1 MSNDQIAPLKCALYV
16 DFDNIYLG
24 LQNIDPAAAEQFAT
38 DPARWLDWFIQGMPA
53 SEGEGAASPQPR
65 SALIRRCY
73 LNPRTFHRYR
83 PYFTRAAFSIIDC
96 PPLTGKGKN
105 SSDIH
110 MVMDILDTLNH
121 RTHFDEFIILS
132 GDADFTPVLMRLRA
146 HDRRTIVLTVG
157 QAAEAYKAACDRVVS
172 EEIFIEDA
180 LGLSAEPVTRNG
192 HANGYMTGASGV
204 AGAAGTAG
212 VAGMPP
218 GDMRRLLDGMAR
230 RLYEEAGAN
239 GEITATDLPRV
250 YREFP
255 EFRRNSNWLGY
266 FSLRALTQELV
277 RRRPEL
283 RITETDPWKVTVPV
297 TLPASPPPSA
307 AGDESGSA
315 STTPD
320 EPVSPPTLDL
330 ALQQRIV
337 EQVRKFVSQADA
349 PVLMAK
355 VAHQVVTVLG
365 SSVIES
371 KWAGAGTFKAL
382 LQEVPDLRL
391 EMATLPHPGYLYDPA
406 RHQPPNAKDDPTV
419 SQWHEPLATFADRVS
434 RVTGAPHLTPAE
446 YTLLFQAISDELSRN
461 RYNLTSTSK
470 AVRDLCIE
478 RGRAISRANVSFVL
492 RGITYTGH
500 RFGKSPHGDTPHGDT
515 PHILARAF
523 RDDVID
529 LCNDAQI
536 ELSVEEFTLL
546 DAWILGE
553 ERPEKEILG
562 EERGEDPSAEAAT

>member
-1 MSNDQIAPLKCALYV
+1 MNSDRPAPLKCALFV

-24 LQNIDPAAAEQFAT
+24 LQNLDQAAAEQFAT

-53 SEGEGAASPQPR
+53 SEGERTGPAQPR

-146 HDRRTIVLTVG
+146 HDRRTVVLTIG

-172 EEIFIEDA
+172 EEVFIEDA
-180 LGLSAEPVTRNG
+180 LGLSAEPIIRGGQNG
-192 HANGYMTGASGV
+192 TSPAQTGAL
-204 AGAAGTAG
+204 AA
-212 VAGMPP
+212 
-218 GDMRRLLDGMAR
+218 DMRRLLDGMAR

-239 GEITATDLPRV
+239 EEIQATDLPRI

-255 EFRRNSNWLGY
+255 EFRRNKDWLGFY
-266 FSLRALTQELV
+266 SLRALTQELV

-297 TLPASPPPSA
+297 AVPAKEDQPASAGGKEEQA
-307 AGDESGSA
+307 APGADVDPA
-315 STTPD
+315 FR
-320 EPVSPPTLDL
+320 
-330 ALQQRIV
+330 QKIV
-337 EQVRKFVSQADA
+337 EQVREIVAKANE

-355 VAHQVVTVLG
+355 VAHDVLAALG
-365 SSVIES
+365 QEVIES

-382 LQEVPDLRL
+382 LQGVPDLGL
-391 EMATLPHPGYLYDPA
+391 EMATLPHPGYLYDPG
-406 RHQPPNAKDDPTV
+406 RHQPPTKEENAPD
-419 SQWHEPLATFADRVS
+419 SQWDEPLGTFANRVS
-434 RVTGAPHLTPAE
+434 RVTGTPQLTPEE
-446 YTLLFQAISDELSRN
+446 YALLFQAISDELGRS
-461 RYNLTSTSK
+461 RYNLTATSK

-500 RFGKSPHGDTPHGDT
+500 RFGKSPEGDAPHA
-515 PHILARAF
+515 LAQSF
-523 RDDVID
+523 RDDVVD

-536 ELSVEEFTLL
+536 ELSEEELALL
-546 DAWILGE
+546 DEWILGGK
-553 ERPEKEILG
+553 RG
-562 EERGEDPSAEAAT
+562 EENQGQVAEIEK